1 MAFFR
6 RSYHRHQP
14 KSGDALSRRT
24 TRRDDATTE
33 HKAKVPAEKTTD
45 TQAKALAEKANTHLE
60 AKALAKQT
68 TTTQAKALAEKAI
81 TNLEAKALAKQT
93 TTLLEAKALAKK
105 TTNTHI
111 DDDYDL
117 RLHKANH
124 EGK

>member
-45 TQAKALAEKANTHLE
+45 TQAKALAEKA
-60 AKALAKQT
+60 
-68 TTTQAKALAEKAI
+68 I

-117 RLHKANH
+117 RLHKANR

>member
-14 KSGDALSRRT
+14 KSGSALSRRT

-68 TTTQAKALAEKAI
+68 TTTQAKALA
-81 TNLEAKALAKQT
+81 KQ
-93 TTLLEAKALAKK
+93 

-124 EGK
+124 EEK

>member
-45 TQAKALAEKANTHLE
+45 TQAKALAEKAITNLE

-93 TTLLEAKALAKK
+93 TTTQAKALAKK